1 MKPVLIKLLSDGA
14 RELLSLP
21 MHCVDIPNGQNAM
34 DSQRNVSFLQHWI
47 SDSEHKVD
55 ALGDEWLLDS

>member
-21 MHCVDIPNGQNAM
+21 RHCVDIPNAM

>member
-1 MKPVLIKLLSDGA
+1 MKPVLIKLPSDGA

-21 MHCVDIPNGQNAM
+21 MHCVDIPNGQNTMA
-34 DSQRNVSFLQHWI
+34 SQRNVSLLKHWI